1 MRELRL
7 QLLAAQ
13 YIYMC
18 RYKITSC
25 DTMILN
31 FKNNQNCTSKNF
43 RLLKKE
49 YKLLSLYFIKAVNFN
64 QQLLNKFDM
73 YMVRSDY
80 EKLQNYMKL

>member
-7 QLLAAQ
+7 QLLTAQ

-25 DTMILN
+25 NTMILN
-31 FKNNQNCTSKNF
+31 FKNNQNCTTKNF
-43 RLLKKE
+43 KLLKKE
-49 YKLLSLYFIKAVNFN
+49 YKLLSQYFIKATNFN

-73 YMVRSDY
+73 YMLRSTYSD
-80 EKLQNYMKL
+80 LQNYMKL

>member
-7 QLLAAQ
+7 NLLTAQ

-25 DTMILN
+25 NSMILN

-43 RLLKKE
+43 KLLKKE
-49 YKLLSLYFIKAVNFN
+49 YNLLGKYLIKVTNFN

-73 YMVRSDY
+73 YLVRSTYSD
-80 EKLQNYMKL
+80 LQKYMKL

>member
-7 QLLAAQ
+7 QLLTAQ

-25 DTMILN
+25 NTMILN
-31 FKNNQNCTSKNF
+31 FKNNQNCTTKNIK
-43 RLLKKE
+43 LLKKE
-49 YKLLSLYFIKAVNFN
+49 YKLLGQYFIKAANFN

-73 YMVRSDY
+73 YMLRSTYSD
-80 EKLQNYMKL
+80 LQNYMKL